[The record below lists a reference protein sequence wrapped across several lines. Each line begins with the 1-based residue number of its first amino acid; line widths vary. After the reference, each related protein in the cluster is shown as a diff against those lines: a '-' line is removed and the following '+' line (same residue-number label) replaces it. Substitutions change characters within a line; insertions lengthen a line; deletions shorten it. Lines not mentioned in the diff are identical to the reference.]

1 MKKRSFLLQNIVLI
15 LMSVYSIMMSIVAIN
30 SNYYNAQKLLSLAAY
45 IPLLLFVLVDI
56 TAFFEEKITFKW
68 LFLLATLNLISV
80 FCFTGAKITTFFS
93 SPSLL
98 SYLVN
103 SVSIVCLY
111 LLEKPAYFGNDTK
124 ANLRYICWSMPVL
137 DLVINIFIICFG

>member
-1 MKKRSFLLQNIVLI
+1 MKKRSFLLQNVVLV

-30 SNYYNAQKLLSLAAY
+30 SNYYNGQKLLSLAAY

-56 TAFFEEKITFKW
+56 TAFFEEKISFKW
-68 LFLLATLNLISV
+68 LLLLAMINLISI
-80 FCFTGAKITTFFS
+80 FCFTGAKINSFFN

-103 SVSIVCLY
+103 SVFIFCLY
-111 LLEKPAYFGNDTK
+111 LLEKPAYFGNDGK
-124 ANLRYICWSMPVL
+124 ANLRYICWSIPVL
-137 DLVINIFIICFG
+137 DLVINMFIICFG